1 MVWAAN
7 RPPLAGPLIRLFYPL
22 SNSRGRGQKRRS
34 RGGICRVRHKQ
45 KRSDRSG
52 LARHMLAERVADE
65 ARFIKTWF
73 ENPLVTGAVSPSGRK
88 LACAMARF
96 VDPAIPG
103 PIIELGPGTGPV
115 TEALVRRGV
124 TADRL
129 VLVEY
134 DPAFCQLLAGRYPT
148 ARIINGDAYNSRAAL
163 QAAMQRPAA
172 AVVSSLPLLTKP
184 EMQRLRLLNESF
196 GLMGPEGVFVQF
208 TYGITSPMPRKIRG
222 TVVRGVAFECS
233 APVWF
238 NLPPARVW
246 AYRRTESAVTL
257 DRQLSPP
264 LLGRIRSGTEKMQ
277 DELKVC
283 TEKVKAGLL
292 ERTEKVRAD
301 IKATTA
307 RVRSARSVKP
317 ALDLLER
324 IGDRNRRR
332 NG

>member
-1 MVWAAN
+1 
-7 RPPLAGPLIRLFYPL
+7 
-22 SNSRGRGQKRRS
+22 
-34 RGGICRVRHKQ
+34 VRHKQ
-45 KRSDRSG
+45 KRSDPFG
-52 LARHMLAERVADE
+52 LAHRKLAERVADE

-88 LACAMARF
+88 LARAMARF

-115 TEALVRRGV
+115 TEALVRRGIA
-124 TADRL
+124 ADRL

-134 DPAFCQLLAGRYPT
+134 DPAFCKLLARRYPA

-163 QAAMQRPAA
+163 QAAIQRPAA

-184 EMQRLRLLNESF
+184 EMQRLRLLNDSF
-196 GLMGPEGVFVQF
+196 GLMRPDGVFVQF
-208 TYGITSPMPRKIRG
+208 TYGIASPMPRKVRG
-222 TVVRGVAFECS
+222 TRVRGVAYECS
-233 APVWF
+233 GPVWL

-246 AYRRTESAVTL
+246 AYRRTEIAVTL
-257 DRQLSPP
+257 DREHAPP
-264 LLGRIRSGTEKMQ
+264 LLGRIRTGTEKMQ
-277 DELKVC
+277 DELKLR
-283 TEKVKAGLL
+283 TKKVKADLI
-292 ERTEKVRAD
+292 ERTEKVRAE

-307 RVRSARSVKP
+307 KVRSARPVKP

-324 IGDRNRRR
+324 ISDRHRGR

>member
-1 MVWAAN
+1 VH
-7 RPPLAGPLIRLFYPL
+7 
-22 SNSRGRGQKRRS
+22 
-34 RGGICRVRHKQ
+34 HKQ
-45 KRSDRSG
+45 KSSDQFG
-52 LARHMLAERVADE
+52 GAHNKLAERVADE
-65 ARFIKTWF
+65 ARFIKTWL

-88 LACAMARF
+88 LARAMARF
-96 VDPAIPG
+96 VDPAVPG
-103 PIIELGPGTGPV
+103 AIIELGPGTGPV
-115 TEALVRRGV
+115 TEALVRRGIAV
-124 TADRL
+124 DRL

-134 DPAFCQLLAGRYPT
+134 DAAFCRLLARRYPA

-163 QAAMQRPAA
+163 QAAIQRPAA

-184 EMQRLRLLNESF
+184 ETQRLRLLNDAF
-196 GLMGPEGVFVQF
+196 ALMRPDGVFVQF
-208 TYGITSPMPRKIRG
+208 TYGIASPMPRKVHG
-222 TVVRGVAFECS
+222 TLVRGVTFECS
-233 APVWF
+233 RPVWL

-246 AYRRTESAVTL
+246 AYRRTENALTL
-257 DRQLSPP
+257 DRDQSQP

-283 TEKVKAGLL
+283 TEKVRAGLI

-307 RVRSARSVKP
+307 KVRSARTVKP

-324 IGDRNRRR
+324 ISDRNRRR